1 MTEFGQRLK
10 QARKYAK
17 LSQDA
22 LAKRVG
28 ISQGTMS
35 ELERYYSSSSYTV
48 QMAKECGV
56 SAVWLATGEG
66 EMTPSQS
73 EKNDA
78 IPKLEDGAAGTYRL
92 QNVTNAVPRRTVP
105 VVSWVAAGTFAEV
118 EDMYEP
124 GQADEWVEAFDSQPS
139 NNAFALRVDGDS
151 MTSPYP
157 GDRSFPEGTI
167 IIVDPNRAA
176 HAGDFVV
183 AKDVTSQQAT
193 FKKLVHDGGRWFL
206 KPLNPAY
213 PIVEIDDPAIR
224 VIGRVIEFRI
234 GGKL

>member
-48 QMAKECGV
+48 QIAKECGV

-66 EMTPSQS
+66 EMIPSQS

-78 IPKLEDGAAGTYRL
+78 IPKLEDGAVGAYHL
-92 QNVTNAVPRRTVP
+92 QNVTSAAPRRSVP
-105 VVSWVAAGTFAEV
+105 LISWVNAGAFAEV

-124 GQADEWVEAFDSQPS
+124 GQADDWVEAYDSQPS
-139 NNAFALRVDGDS
+139 KNAFALRVEGDS

-157 GDRSFPEGTI
+157 GERSFPAGTVL
-167 IIVDPNRAA
+167 IVDPNRSAN
-176 HAGDFVV
+176 AGDYVI
-183 AKDVTSQQAT
+183 ARDTKTGSAT
-193 FKKLVHDGGRWFL
+193 FKKLAHDAGRWYL
-206 KPLNPAY
+206 RPLNPAY
-213 PIVEIDDPAIR
+213 PAVEIDDPAVR
-224 VIGRVIEFRI
+224 VIGRVIEYRI